1 MVSAS
6 TYLTELASAL
16 AGEIQNVLADLFG
29 QANVT
34 AVAFDSNGWPSISV
48 GPAGVPTAGNGAS
61 AFLEVQPVTSYP
73 QADSLG
79 LSQNIYTPMQVNVV
93 LESTTSGITSA
104 ALLELTTQSALWLWG
119 AVLPFGTLVSVYMVA
134 NGSAPSVAGVTGTP
148 AATWGGI
155 SQKYPGTSAAV

>member
-6 TYLTELASAL
+6 TYLTELANAL

-48 GPAGVPTAGNGAS
+48 GPAGVPTSDNGLS
-61 AFLEVQPVTSYP
+61 AFLEVQPVTSFP

-79 LSQNIYTPMQVNVV
+79 LSQNIYTPMQVNIV
-93 LESTTSGITSA
+93 LEATSSGITGA
-104 ALLELTTQSALWLWG
+104 ALTELSASGQVWLWG
-119 AVLPFGTLVSVYMVA
+119 AVLPFGTLVSLYLIA
-134 NGSAPSVAGVTGTP
+134 NGSAPAVGGITGSP
-148 AATWGGI
+148 AQTWGGI